1 MKMIIASSNKGK
13 IEEFK
18 KILGDYYEIL
28 SLSDVGFIDEIEETG
43 TTFEENSYI
52 KAKAVFDKTGIA
64 TLADDSGLVVPSL
77 NGEPGVLSARYAGDH
92 DMEKNK
98 KKLLEK
104 IEGKDRYA
112 YFVCALTL
120 LDEKGKICVS
130 GKTEGEILREESG
143 NGGFGYD
150 PLFFSYD
157 LKKSFALCSENEK
170 NSVSHRGRAVKEL
183 LKVIKEKR
191 KKG

>member
-1 MKMIIASSNKGK
+1 MKLVIASSNKGK

-18 KILGDYYEIL
+18 KILGEYYEIL
-28 SLSDVGFIDEIEETG
+28 SLDEAGFSGEIEENG
-43 TTFEENSYI
+43 ATFEENSYI

-77 NGEPGVLSARYAGDH
+77 NGEPGVFSARYAGDH

-98 KKLLEK
+98 KKLLDK
-104 IEGKDRYA
+104 IAGKDRYA

-130 GKTEGEILREESG
+130 GKTEGEILKEESG

-157 LKKSFALCSENEK
+157 LKKSFALCSEDEK
-170 NSVSHRGRAVKEL
+170 NAVSHRGRAVKEL
-183 LKVIKEKR
+183 LKAIKTRLDK
-191 KKG
+191 

>member
-1 MKMIIASSNKGK
+1 MKLVIASSNKGK

-18 KILGDYYEIL
+18 KILGEYYEIL
-28 SLSDVGFIDEIEETG
+28 SLDEAGFFGEIEENG
-43 TTFEENSYI
+43 ATFEENSYI

-77 NGEPGVLSARYAGDH
+77 NGEPGVFSARYAGDH
-92 DMEKNK
+92 DMKKNK
-98 KKLLEK
+98 KKLLDK

-130 GKTEGEILREESG
+130 GKTEGEILKEESG

-157 LKKSFALCSENEK
+157 LKKSFALCSEDEK

-183 LKVIKEKR
+183 LKAIKTRLDK
-191 KKG
+191 

>member
-1 MKMIIASSNKGK
+1 MKLVIASSNKGK

-18 KILGDYYEIL
+18 KILGEYYEIL
-28 SLSDVGFIDEIEETG
+28 SLDEAGFSGEIEENG
-43 TTFEENSYI
+43 ATFEENSYI

-64 TLADDSGLVVPSL
+64 TLADDSGLVVSSL
-77 NGEPGVLSARYAGDH
+77 NGEPGVFSARYAGDH
-92 DMEKNK
+92 DMKKNK
-98 KKLLEK
+98 KKLLDK
-104 IEGKDRYA
+104 IEGRDRYA

-130 GKTEGEILREESG
+130 GKTEGEILKEESG

-157 LKKSFALCSENEK
+157 LKKSFALCSEDEK

-183 LKVIKEKR
+183 LKAIKTRLDK
-191 KKG
+191 

>member
-1 MKMIIASSNKGK
+1 MKLVIASSNKGK

-18 KILGDYYEIL
+18 KILGEYYEIL
-28 SLSDVGFIDEIEETG
+28 SLDEAGFFGEIEENG
-43 TTFEENSYI
+43 ATFEENSYI

-77 NGEPGVLSARYAGDH
+77 NGEPGVFSARYAGDH
-92 DMEKNK
+92 DMKKNK
-98 KKLLEK
+98 KKLLDK

-112 YFVCALTL
+112 YFVCVLTL
-120 LDEKGKICVS
+120 LDKKGKICVS
-130 GKTEGEILREESG
+130 GKTEGEILKEESG

-157 LKKSFALCSENEK
+157 LKKSFALCSEDEK

-183 LKVIKEKR
+183 LKAIKTRLDK
-191 KKG
+191 